1 MRHIVLLLL
10 LLPAFLLAPLPA
22 ASQGGAP
29 VYVPLVAGQ
38 AGPPTT
44 PTSVPTVQPTPTPAG
59 GLVMPTG
66 RWRMPC
72 TVLDQV
78 PPSPVLY
85 TDQVYFVGYCV
96 SGLPTGL
103 WLFRFVGADVQAVEL
118 VEPSGAATAGVA
130 PIGNYGPARASLLA
144 ADNLTVWSYP
154 SEAGNGRG
162 AVLSVAGVEQ

>member
-10 LLPAFLLAPLPA
+10 LLAAFCFAPAPA

-38 AGPPTT
+38 SG
-44 PTSVPTVQPTPTPAG
+44 PTVQPTAQPTSTPTPPAG
-59 GLVMPTG
+59 ELVMPTG

-78 PPSPVLY
+78 APSPVLY

-130 PIGNYGPARASLLA
+130 PIGNYGPARASLLS

-154 SEAGNGRG
+154 SEQGNGRG